1 MAPLQVESVVTRR
14 ALRAFVRLP
23 WRIYEGDPNW
33 VPPLIA
39 DRMAYL
45 DPRRGPFYR
54 NADVALFLARR
65 DGEPVG
71 TIAAFV
77 DHHTV
82 AQLGEPVGGFGFFET
97 VEDYEVAE
105 RLLDTACAWLRA
117 RGCTLMR
124 GPTNFGQN
132 DSPGVLIEGADC
144 PPVMLEAHTPPYY
157 KDFLERFGME
167 KYDDLY
173 AWRAFRA
180 QIGQELANLPPMLAR
195 VAEAARQAAHVTIR
209 PMRMEDWDQELATA
223 LTLFNATLEHLRD
236 HVPLTEEEFRRMANQ
251 LKPFINPALALFAE
265 ADGRAVG
272 FCVAIP
278 DINRVLIHLN
288 GRLLPFNWLRVKR
301 LIRQIDVVSFK
312 LMGILEEYRRRGID
326 ALLYLEA
333 VKAVYDEGYAWLDGS
348 LTSEANV
355 MINLIAQRLGAERY
369 KVYRIYQKRL

>member
-1 MAPLQVESVVTRR
+1 
-14 ALRAFVRLP
+14 
-23 WRIYEGDPNW
+23 
-33 VPPLIA
+33 
-39 DRMAYL
+39 
-45 DPRRGPFYR
+45 
-54 NADVALFLARR
+54 
-65 DGEPVG
+65 
-71 TIAAFV
+71 
-77 DHHTV
+77 
-82 AQLGEPVGGFGFFET
+82 
-97 VEDYEVAE
+97 
-105 RLLDTACAWLRA
+105 
-117 RGCTLMR
+117 
-124 GPTNFGQN
+124 
-132 DSPGVLIEGADC
+132 
-144 PPVMLEAHTPPYY
+144 
-157 KDFLERFGME
+157 
-167 KYDDLY
+167 
-173 AWRAFRA
+173 
-180 QIGQELANLPPMLAR
+180 MLAR